1 MILSHSSSL
10 LTWSVN
16 CFRDP
21 RSGSFAA
28 PGPEIETEVRSTP
41 SRVPGVTCLER
52 CLVRKVGFCHYV
64 DLHVIVDGKIS
75 LSKGHGIAHKV
86 EDAVLLEDPR
96 VAEVFVHVE
105 PVEADRLAKLKEVR
119 LSSRATS
126 GRQHSRLHKL
136 HRLYGDST

>member
-1 MILSHSSSL
+1 M
-10 LTWSVN
+10 
-16 CFRDP
+16 
-21 RSGSFAA
+21 
-28 PGPEIETEVRSTP
+28 
-41 SRVPGVTCLER
+41 
-52 CLVRKVGFCHYV
+52 VRKVGFCHYV